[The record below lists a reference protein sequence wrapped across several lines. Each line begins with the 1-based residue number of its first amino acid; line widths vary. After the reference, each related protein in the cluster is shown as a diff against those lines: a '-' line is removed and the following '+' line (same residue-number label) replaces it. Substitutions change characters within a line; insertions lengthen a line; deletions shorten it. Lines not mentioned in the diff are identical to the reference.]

1 MMSPAARCS
10 AILLTFVL
18 GVTAFGQTSS
28 KTGSKA
34 DPTHSVIG
42 VQLYSFRNEMKT
54 DLEGTLEKVKAMGFT
69 YIETGAQSGKS
80 AAEFKALLDKNGL
93 QTVSYFAD
101 YNKLKSDFA
110 SVVADAKTMNAKYV
124 IVAWIPHQK
133 DFTLADCELAIKDF
147 NEAGEK
153 LAKEGLRFA
162 YHIHGY
168 EFVPHG
174 KGTLMD
180 KLMAE
185 TKPQFVN
192 VQMDVFWVAHP
203 GQDPVAFLRKYG
215 KRIRLMHMKDMQ
227 KGVKGDLTGHGDV
240 ETNVTIGTGSI
251 DYETLVRDAKK
262 LGVKYLIIEDESSR
276 SMTQVPASLKYLTS
290 IK

>member
-1 MMSPAARCS
+1 MSLAARCC
-10 AILLTFVL
+10 ALLLMLALSGAAFAQ
-18 GVTAFGQTSS
+18 TAP
-28 KTGSKA
+28 KD
-34 DPTHSVIG
+34 DPKHPVIG

-54 DLEGTLEKVKAMGFT
+54 DLEGSLEKVKAMGFT
-69 YIETGAQSGKS
+69 YVETGAQNGKTV
-80 AAEFKALLDKNGL
+80 AEFKTLLDKNNL
-93 QTVSYFAD
+93 QVVSFFVD
-101 YNKLKSDFA
+101 YNKLKTDFA

-133 DFTLADCELAIKDF
+133 DFTLANCELAIKDF

-174 KGTLMD
+174 NGTLMD

-185 TKPQFVN
+185 TKSQFVN
-192 VQMDVFWVAHP
+192 IQMDVFWVAHP
-203 GQDPVAFLRKYG
+203 GQDPVAFLKKYG
-215 KRIRLMHMKDMQ
+215 NRIHLMHMKDMQ
-227 KGVKGDLTGHGDV
+227 KGVKGDLTGHADV

-251 DYETLVRDAKK
+251 DYATIVREARKI
-262 LGVKYLIIEDESSR
+262 GVKYLIIEDESSR

>member
-1 MMSPAARCS
+1 MSLAARCS
-10 AILLTFVL
+10 AILLTLAL
-18 GVTAFGQTSS
+18 GVSAFAQTAS
-28 KTGSKA
+28 KANKQA
-34 DPTHSVIG
+34 DPTHPVIG
-42 VQLYSFRNEMKT
+42 VQLYSVRNEMKA

-69 YIETGAQSGKS
+69 YIETGAQNGKS
-80 AAEFKALLDKNGL
+80 AAEFKALLDKNNF
-93 QTVSYFAD
+93 QVVSFFAD
-101 YNKLKSDFA
+101 YNKLKTDFA

-133 DFTLADCELAIKDF
+133 EFTLADCELAIKDF

-192 VQMDVFWVAHP
+192 IQMDVFWVAHP
-203 GQDPVAFLRKYG
+203 GQDPVAFLKKYG
-215 KRIRLMHMKDMQ
+215 KRIHLMHMKDMQ
-227 KGVKGDLTGHGDV
+227 KGVKGDLTGHADV

-251 DYETLVRDAKK
+251 DYASIVREARKI
-262 LGVKYLIIEDESSR
+262 GVKYLIIEDESSR
-276 SMTQVPASLKYLTS
+276 SMTQVPASMKYLIS

>member
-1 MMSPAARCS
+1 MSLAARCS
-10 AILLTFVL
+10 AILLTLAL
-18 GVTAFGQTSS
+18 GVSAFAQTAS
-28 KTGSKA
+28 KANKQA
-34 DPTHSVIG
+34 DPTHPVIG
-42 VQLYSFRNEMKT
+42 VQLYSVRNEMKA

-80 AAEFKALLDKNGL
+80 AAEFKALLDKNNF
-93 QTVSYFAD
+93 QVVSFFAD
-101 YNKLKSDFA
+101 YNKLKTDFA

-133 DFTLADCELAIKDF
+133 EFTLADCELAIKDF

-168 EFVPHG
+168 EFVPNG

-192 VQMDVFWVAHP
+192 IQMDVFWVAHP
-203 GQDPVAFLRKYG
+203 GQDPVAFLKKYG
-215 KRIRLMHMKDMQ
+215 KRIHLMHMKDMQ
-227 KGVKGDLTGHGDV
+227 KGVKGDLTGHADV

-251 DYETLVRDAKK
+251 DYASIVREARKI
-262 LGVKYLIIEDESSR
+262 GVKYLIIEDESSR
-276 SMTQVPASLKYLTS
+276 SMTQVPASMKYLIS

>member
-1 MMSPAARCS
+1 MSLAARCCALLLMLALSGS
-10 AILLTFVL
+10 AFAQ
-18 GVTAFGQTSS
+18 TA
-28 KTGSKA
+28 KKD
-34 DPTHSVIG
+34 DPKHSIIG

-54 DLEGTLEKVKAMGFT
+54 DLEGSLEKVKAMGFT
-69 YIETGAQSGKS
+69 YVETGAQNGKTV
-80 AAEFKALLDKNGL
+80 AEFKTLLDKNNL
-93 QTVSYFAD
+93 QVVSFFVD
-101 YNKLKSDFA
+101 YNKLKTDFA

-133 DFTLADCELAIKDF
+133 EFTLANCELAIKDF

-174 KGTLMD
+174 NGTLMD

-192 VQMDVFWVAHP
+192 IQMDVFWVAHP
-203 GQDPVAFLRKYG
+203 GQDPVAFLKKYG
-215 KRIRLMHMKDMQ
+215 KRIHLMHMKDMQ
-227 KGVKGDLTGHGDV
+227 KGVKGDLTGHADV

-251 DYETLVRDAKK
+251 DYATIVREARKI
-262 LGVKYLIIEDESSR
+262 GVKYLIIEDESSR